1 MKKQIEINGIG
12 QQKYTLSDWKR
23 DNKIFTHQSWA
34 YDEWLC
40 WNEYENPE
48 EFIAHYS
55 EEPICAAKS
64 EKAAIQAFCEKQNIK
79 QPFWW

>member
-23 DNKIFTHQSWA
+23 DNKIFTHHSYA
-34 YDEWLC
+34 FDEWLC
-40 WNEYENPE
+40 WDEYENHE
-48 EFIAHYS
+48 DFIAHYS
-55 EEPICAAKS
+55 EEPICSGKS
-64 EKAAIQAFCEKQNIK
+64 EKAAIQAFCEQENIK